1 MGIGGESVRQVRRYP
16 LMVLVLLV
24 LVFGCRDCPSPEG
37 ELAELRA
44 GRASGI
50 ENSGPGIVHGTAVR
64 PGSRLEPD
72 GNRPRHLEL
81 LVLPTYSLNRGIFSG
96 RTIETRRL
104 IASDPDIP
112 MLLRDD
118 LRLWRDY
125 AVPVQVACE
134 GRWSE
139 NGDALTSMVREAA
152 EVVNELA
159 GEGLLELQE
168 ACAPREVA
176 GIQVH
181 AYHDVG
187 ERIAFA
193 TWTTLGCTYAS
204 PPEALCEPQWMHS
217 AQVWLTPAAGVN
229 EVVHELLH
237 ILGLEHTCV
246 VPSVMA
252 TEFDDWELLA
262 CSRERWRH
270 GLNEPLQLQ
279 RRVSQYDAAAL
290 HLLLELGRLINRQV
304 EAIRWVVM
312 EGGL

>member
-1 MGIGGESVRQVRRYP
+1 VRQVRRYP

-24 LVFGCRDCPSPEG
+24 LVFGCRGCPSPEG
-37 ELAELRA
+37 ELVELRSDGA
-44 GRASGI
+44 TGI
-50 ENSGPGIVHGTAVR
+50 ENSDPRIVQGIAVR
-64 PGSRLEPD
+64 PGPGMEPD
-72 GNRPRHLEL
+72 GNRQRHLEL
-81 LVLPTYSLNRGIFSG
+81 LVLPTYTLNRGMFYG

-118 LRLWRDY
+118 FRLWRDY
-125 AVPVQVACE
+125 PVPLRVSCE
-134 GRWSE
+134 ERWSE
-139 NGDALTSMVREAA
+139 HGDVLTSMVREAA

-159 GEGLLELQE
+159 GEGLLDLQE

-176 GIQVH
+176 GIQVYV
-181 AYHDVG
+181 YHDVG
-187 ERIAFA
+187 KRIAFA
-193 TWTTLGCTYAS
+193 TWATLGCTYAS
-204 PPEALCEPQWMHS
+204 PPEAFCGPQWMYS
-217 AQVWLTPAAGVN
+217 AQVWLTSAAGVN

-252 TEFDDWELLA
+252 TEFDDRQLLA

-270 GLNEPLQLQ
+270 GLSEPLHLQ
-279 RRVSQYDAAAL
+279 RRVSPYDAAAL
-290 HLLLELGRLINRQV
+290 HLLQELGRLVNRQV
-304 EAIRWVVM
+304 EAISWVVM